1 MMGMVAG
8 NSIVDILKDKGLL
21 PERTQRVVI
30 DIDVNEVVT
39 IYYQTVPNGLNL
51 DQLFDDGKFIE
62 VLKAADKIGLEGSVD
77 DIELMDKEMP

>member
-1 MMGMVAG
+1 MGMVAG